1 MKYMF
6 DLQPKIIVFD
16 LDETLG
22 YFQELCIFIDAIE
35 FFLNAKISQ
44 NEFNEIL
51 DLYPEFLRPDI
62 LDILDFIKLK
72 KDKTHCKLMIYT
84 NNQRSKEWVIK
95 IKNYFDYKL
104 NGKLFD
110 HVIAAFKINGKHLE
124 LCRTSHD
131 KSYSDFIKCTK
142 LPKETKICF
151 IDDQMHEGMKH
162 DNVYYVKVKPYVYM
176 LDFKIMIERY
186 LNQFTYKI
194 TSNSNYS
201 DFYKLV
207 FNYINSI
214 HFEYNTKSSEEQQID
229 KIVGKRILQ
238 HLNAFLTI
246 HKNKTKKYSKNKNS
260 IKTNKNK
267 TLNRRYRKYI

>member
-1 MKYMF
+1 MKYML

-22 YFQELCIFIDAIE
+22 YFQEMCIFIDAIE

-62 LDILDFIKLK
+62 LHILDFIKLK
-72 KDKTHCKLMIYT
+72 KDKTNCKLMIYT

-110 HVIAAFKINGKHLE
+110 QVIAAFKINGKHLE

-142 LPKETKICF
+142 LPKETKVCF
-151 IDDQMHEGMKH
+151 IDDQMHKGMKH
-162 DNVYYVKVKPYVYM
+162 DNVYYVKVKPYIYM
-176 LDFKIMIERY
+176 LDFKIMIDRY
-186 LNQFTYKI
+186 LNHLGSKVCK
-194 TSNSNYS
+194 NANNYN
-201 DFYKLV
+201 DYV
-207 FNYINSI
+207 YQIINYMNSI
-214 HFEYNTKSSEEQQID
+214 NFEYTSKSVEEQQID
-229 KIVGKRILQ
+229 KIVSKRILQ
-238 HLNAFLTI
+238 HLIIFLNI
-246 HKNKTKKYSKNKNS
+246 HKNKTNKYFKNKIRNT
-260 IKTNKNK
+260 K
-267 TLNRRYRKYI
+267 RKSRKL